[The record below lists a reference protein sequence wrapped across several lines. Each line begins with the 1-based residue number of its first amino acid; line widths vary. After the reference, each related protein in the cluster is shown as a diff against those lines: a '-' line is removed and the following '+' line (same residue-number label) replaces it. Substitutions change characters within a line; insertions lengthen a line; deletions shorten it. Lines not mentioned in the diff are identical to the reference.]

1 MNIPRPYPRRRAR
14 IEIIP
19 LIDIVFFL
27 LATFIVVSMSMVK
40 NDGVTVNLPK
50 AVTATQQNTQNIIT
64 LTVKENGEIFFNK
77 DLVSIDQLSMELEK
91 VKTAPNLSII
101 INGDEKAGFGQAI
114 QVLDTV
120 RNLGITE
127 VSIRTEK

>member
-19 LIDIVFFL
+19 LIDIIFFL

-40 NDGVTVNLPK
+40 NDGVAVDLPQ
-50 AVTATQQNTQNIIT
+50 ASTANQQEVQNTLT
-64 LTVKENGEIFFNK
+64 LTVKENGEIYFNK
-77 DLVSIDQLSMELEK
+77 DLVTLEELAVALEK
-91 VKTAPNLSII
+91 VKADPTLSII

-120 RNLGITE
+120 RSLGIAK

>member
-19 LIDIVFFL
+19 LIDIIFFL

-40 NDGVTVNLPK
+40 NDGVSVDLPQ
-50 AVTATQQNTQNIIT
+50 ASTATKQEVQNTLT
-64 LTVKENGEIFFNK
+64 LTVKENGEIYFNK
-77 DLVSIDQLSMELEK
+77 DLVTLEELAVALEK
-91 VKTAPNLSII
+91 VKADPTLSII
-101 INGDEKAGFGQAI
+101 INGDEKAGFGQAL

-120 RNLGITE
+120 RRLGIAK

>member
-19 LIDIVFFL
+19 LIDIIFFL
-27 LATFIVVSMSMVK
+27 LATFVVVSMSMVK
-40 NDGVTVNLPK
+40 NDGVTVDLPQ
-50 AVTATQQNTQNIIT
+50 ASTATKQDSPNTIT
-64 LTVKENGEIFFNK
+64 LTVKENGDIYFNK
-77 DLVSIDQLSMELEK
+77 NVVSIEQLSIALEK
-91 VKTAPNLSII
+91 VKGDPTMAII

-114 QVLDTV
+114 QILDTV
-120 RNLGITE
+120 RRLGITK